1 MTEIIKETIK
11 TRGDTDHQT
20 MSPPMKTE
28 ASKTETI
35 EYLIYFFFG
44 LIEILLGFRLIL
56 KLTGASLAST
66 FVRFIYGLTG
76 VFTLPFDGIFRRGY
90 SQITETTSIF
100 EPSVIVAIVV
110 YVFLAWGIVKLL
122 RISSKEKQE
131 S

>member
-1 MTEIIKETIK
+1 MTEIIRETVK
-11 TRGDTDHQT
+11 TRGDIDHQT
-20 MSPPMKTE
+20 MTPPIKTE
-28 ASKTETI
+28 ASKTETA

-44 LIEILLGFRLIL
+44 LIEILLGFHLIL
-56 KLTGASLAST
+56 KLTGASTASG

-110 YVFLAWGIVKLL
+110 YIFLAWGIVKLL

>member
-11 TRGDTDHQT
+11 TRGDIDHQI
-20 MSPPMKTE
+20 MSPPIKPE

-35 EYLIYFFFG
+35 EYLVYFFFG

-56 KLTGASLAST
+56 KLAGASTVSI

-76 VFTLPFDGIFRRGY
+76 VFILPFDGIFRRGY
-90 SQITETTSIF
+90 SQITETTSVF
-100 EPSVIVAIVV
+100 EPSVIVAILV